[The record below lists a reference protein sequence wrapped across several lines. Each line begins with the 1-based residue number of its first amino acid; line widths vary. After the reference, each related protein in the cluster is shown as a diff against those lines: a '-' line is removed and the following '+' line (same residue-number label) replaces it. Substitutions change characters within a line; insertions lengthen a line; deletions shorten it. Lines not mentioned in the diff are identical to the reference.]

1 MTLDERIAELEREVR
16 SCTSRDCG
24 TCPKAWIE
32 LGRLRDERS
41 AREDESPEI
50 DLFDRFFG

>member
-1 MTLDERIAELEREVR
+1 MSFDERIADLEREVY
-16 SCTSRDCG
+16 SCTSKDCG

-32 LGRLRDERS
+32 LERLRIERKKRD
-41 AREDESPEI
+41 AERPEI